1 MTWSSSPNP
10 TILDR
15 ILAAL
20 PYILPIMSG
29 LNYGAQLVTQF
40 PILRF
45 LLLPLAP
52 FIIAYSTLQS
62 IPFIGP
68 FFGLIVFFALILL
81 VVRNENISR
90 FIRFNTMQALLLS
103 IILAVCGLILSLLD
117 PSVFGALLSNTLAN
131 VLFLGML
138 ISVGFSLVQTFRGL
152 YAEIPT
158 ISEAVHM
165 QVR

>member
-10 TILDR
+10 PLLDR
-15 ILAAL
+15 VLAAL
-20 PYILPIMSG
+20 PYILPITAG
-29 LNYGAQLVTQF
+29 LPYGIQLISQF
-40 PILRF
+40 PVFGF
-45 LLLPLAP
+45 LLLPLSP
-52 FIIAYSTLQS
+52 LIAVYSGLEST
-62 IPFIGP
+62 IP

-90 FIRFNTMQALLLS
+90 FIRFNTMQAILLS

-117 PSVFGALLSNTLAN
+117 PQLFGALLSSTLSN

-138 ISVGFSLVQTFRGL
+138 LSVGFSLVQTFRGL

>member
-1 MTWSSSPNP
+1 
-10 TILDR
+10 LDR
-15 ILAAL
+15 VLAAL
-20 PYILPIMSG
+20 PYILPITAG
-29 LNYGAQLVTQF
+29 LPYGIQLISQF
-40 PILRF
+40 PVFGF
-45 LLLPLAP
+45 LLLPLSP
-52 FIIAYSTLQS
+52 LIAVYSGLEST
-62 IPFIGP
+62 IP

-90 FIRFNTMQALLLS
+90 FIRFNTMQAILLS

-117 PSVFGALLSNTLAN
+117 PQLFGALLSSTLSN

-138 ISVGFSLVQTFRGL
+138 LSVGFSLVQTFRGL

>member
-15 ILAAL
+15 IFAAL
-20 PYILPIMSG
+20 PYILPVMAG
-29 LNYGAQLVTQF
+29 LRYGSQLVAQF
-40 PILRF
+40 PVIEF
-45 LLLPLAP
+45 LLLPLSP
-52 FIIAYSTLQS
+52 LIRLYGTLEGT
-62 IPFIGP
+62 IP

-90 FIRFNTMQALLLS
+90 FIRFNTMQAILLS
-103 IILAVCGLILSLLD
+103 IILAVFGLILSLLD
-117 PSVFGALLSNTLAN
+117 PSVFGALLFSTLSN

-138 ISVGFSLVQTFRGL
+138 IAVGFSLVQTFRGL

>member
-1 MTWSSSPNP
+1 MSWSSSPNP
-10 TILDR
+10 TVLDR
-15 ILAAL
+15 IFAAL
-20 PYILPIMSG
+20 PYLLPITAG
-29 LNYGAQLVTQF
+29 LPYGIQLISQF
-40 PILRF
+40 PVFGF

-52 FIIAYSTLQS
+52 LISFYSGLERT
-62 IPFIGP
+62 IP

-90 FIRFNTMQALLLS
+90 FIRFNTMQAILLS
-103 IILAVCGLILSLLD
+103 IILAVCGLILSLFD
-117 PSVFGALLSNTLAN
+117 PNVFGALLSSTLAN
-131 VLFLGML
+131 VIFLGML
-138 ISVGFSLVQTFRGL
+138 VSVGFSLVQTFRGL

>member
-10 TILDR
+10 TLLDR
-15 ILAAL
+15 FLAAL
-20 PYILPIMSG
+20 PYILPITAG
-29 LNYGAQLVTQF
+29 LPYGIQLISQF
-40 PILRF
+40 PVFGF
-45 LLLPLAP
+45 LLLPLSP
-52 FIIAYSTLQS
+52 LIAVYSGLEST
-62 IPFIGP
+62 IP

-90 FIRFNTMQALLLS
+90 FIRFNTMQAILLS

-117 PSVFGALLSNTLAN
+117 PKLFGALLSSTLSN

-138 ISVGFSLVQTFRGL
+138 LSVGFSLVQTFRGL

>member
-10 TILDR
+10 NVLDR
-15 ILAAL
+15 IFAAL
-20 PYILPIMSG
+20 PYILPITAG
-29 LNYGAQLVTQF
+29 LPYGMQLISQF
-40 PILRF
+40 PVF
-45 LLLPLAP
+45 GFVLLPLSP
-52 FIIAYSTLQS
+52 LIALYGTLQGT
-62 IPFIGP
+62 IP

-81 VVRNENISR
+81 VVRNEKISR
-90 FIRFNTMQALLLS
+90 FIRFNTMQAILLS

-117 PSVFGALLSNTLAN
+117 PSVFGTLLFSTLAN

-138 ISVGFSLVQTFRGL
+138 ISVGFSLVQTFRGI

-158 ISEAVHM
+158 LSEAVHM

>member
-10 TILDR
+10 TLLDR
-15 ILAAL
+15 VLAAL
-20 PYILPIMSG
+20 PYILPITAG
-29 LNYGAQLVTQF
+29 LPYGIQLISQF
-40 PILRF
+40 PVFGF
-45 LLLPLAP
+45 LLLPLSP
-52 FIIAYSTLQS
+52 LIAVYSGLEST
-62 IPFIGP
+62 IP

-90 FIRFNTMQALLLS
+90 FIRFNTMQAILLS

-117 PSVFGALLSNTLAN
+117 PQLFGALLSSTLSN

-138 ISVGFSLVQTFRGL
+138 LSVGFSLVQTFRGL